1 MQCMTELML
10 FRLDLASFTSTY
22 MEKEAEEVIAYTQNI
37 NIIDSA
43 Q

>member
-1 MQCMTELML
+1 MRAALLSC
-10 FRLDLASFTSTY
+10 RLDLASFTSTY